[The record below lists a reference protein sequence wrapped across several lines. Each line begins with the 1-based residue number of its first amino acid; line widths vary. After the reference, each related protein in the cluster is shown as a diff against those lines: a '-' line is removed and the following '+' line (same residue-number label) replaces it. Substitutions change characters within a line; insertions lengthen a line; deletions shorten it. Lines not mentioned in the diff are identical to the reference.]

1 MSNRYAF
8 VGGSQGPWCVTDIR
22 SVIGGSLEPAERLN
36 IVNGA
41 LELPPA
47 DSTWVLQSVVSN
59 VRYAKRQELDTLRAV
74 QPTLNRSEALTAVL
88 IPIKKT
94 AQWWALAQ
102 DERRAI
108 FEEESHHTAVGLE
121 YLPEVA
127 RQLHHC
133 RDLGEPFDFLTW
145 FEFAPEHAQAF
156 DQLLL
161 RMRDTKEWDFVERE
175 VEVWLH
181 RALERD
187 SGG

>member
-8 VGGSQGPWCVTDIR
+8 VGGSQGPWRITEIR
-22 SVIGGSLEPAERLN
+22 SVVGANLEPAERLT
-36 IVNGA
+36 IVNSA
-41 LELPPA
+41 LESPPNHSA
-47 DSTWVLQSVVSN
+47 WVLQSVVSN

-94 AQWWALAQ
+94 TQWWALAQ

-133 RDLGEPFDFLTW
+133 RDLEEPFDFLTW
-145 FEFAPEHAQAF
+145 FEFAPEHTQAF
-156 DQLLL
+156 GELLR
-161 RMRDTKEWDFVERE
+161 RMRDTKEWNYVERE

-181 RALERD
+181 KALERG
-187 SGG
+187 S

>member
-8 VGGSQGPWCVTDIR
+8 IGGSQGPWRVTEIR
-22 SVIGGSLEPAERLN
+22 GVVGAGLEPAERLDVIN
-36 IVNGA
+36 SA
-41 LELPPA
+41 LESPPVGSA
-47 DSTWVLQSVVSN
+47 WMLQSVVSN

-74 QPTLNRSEALTAVL
+74 QPTLNRAEAVVAVL

-133 RDLGEPFDFLTW
+133 RDLEEPFDFLTW
-145 FEFAPEHAQAF
+145 FEFAPEHTAAF
-156 DQLLL
+156 DGLLQ
-161 RMRDTKEWDFVERE
+161 RMRQSREWDYVERE
-175 VEVWLH
+175 VEVRLQ
-181 RALERD
+181 RD
-187 SGG
+187 AAP